1 MDTRDKSLVS
11 WVALLGYAV
20 VCGMLVMQIIGR

>member
-1 MDTRDKSLVS
+1 VDGRLSDNLIG

-20 VCGMLVMQIIGR
+20 VGGILYGLQ